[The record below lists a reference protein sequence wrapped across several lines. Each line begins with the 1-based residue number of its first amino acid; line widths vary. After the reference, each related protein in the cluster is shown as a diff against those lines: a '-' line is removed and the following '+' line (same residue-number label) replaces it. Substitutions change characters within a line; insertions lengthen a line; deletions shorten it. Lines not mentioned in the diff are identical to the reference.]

1 MERQFSSYE
10 TLFIVDLALG
20 EEGVK
25 AIVDKFIGMIS
36 DAGNITAVNEWGK
49 RRLAYPINDKNE
61 GYYVLVN
68 FTAPQSFITEL
79 ERIYSITEGL
89 MRSMVVKGEYTV
101 ADVASATP
109 SAASDVSSDVD
120 EDAEAPKAEVET
132 VVEPEAVVEA
142 GGAANDE
149 ESAE

>member
-10 TLFIVDLALG
+10 TLFVVDLALG

-25 AIVDKFIGMIS
+25 AIVDKFTGMIS
-36 DAGNITAVNEWGK
+36 EAGNITAVNEWGK

-68 FTAPQSFITEL
+68 FTAPQNFITEL
-79 ERIYSITEGL
+79 ERIFSITEGI

-101 ADVASATP
+101 AEVAP
-109 SAASDVSSDVD
+109 VAAVETADAEAS
-120 EDAEAPKAEVET
+120 AEAPKVEE
-132 VVEPEAVVEA
+132 EPVVEA
-142 GGAANDE
+142 VAE
-149 ESAE
+149 EVVADSAESDE